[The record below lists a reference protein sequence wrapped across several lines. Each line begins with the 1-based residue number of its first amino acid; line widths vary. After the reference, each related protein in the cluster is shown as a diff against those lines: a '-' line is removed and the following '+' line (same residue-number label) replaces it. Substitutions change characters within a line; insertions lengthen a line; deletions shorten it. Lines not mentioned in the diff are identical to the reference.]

1 MGHLPSRGVRI
12 RRERVATLARLGWAL
27 LCAFIVYGSR
37 GTWAAHQPG
46 IWAPTLVSIR
56 DVAVNVL
63 LYVAFGALGAL
74 SLPPKRPLAHRSSE
88 GAKVGHWLRLV
99 MRMVGLAVLFSAA
112 NEALQLYTIDR
123 VASLTDIGSAA
134 VGALLGGAAFAA
146 GRVPR

>member
-1 MGHLPSRGVRI
+1 MSV
-12 RRERVATLARLGWAL
+12 T
-27 LCAFIVYGSR
+27 
-37 GTWAAHQPG
+37 
-46 IWAPTLVSIR
+46 

-74 SLPPKRPLAHRSSE
+74 SMRDGYLLAPRSSA
-88 GAKVGHWLRLV
+88 GAKVGLRLV
-99 MRMVGLAVLFSAA
+99 ARLILLAVLFSAA

-134 VGALLGGAAFAA
+134 LGALLGGAAFAG